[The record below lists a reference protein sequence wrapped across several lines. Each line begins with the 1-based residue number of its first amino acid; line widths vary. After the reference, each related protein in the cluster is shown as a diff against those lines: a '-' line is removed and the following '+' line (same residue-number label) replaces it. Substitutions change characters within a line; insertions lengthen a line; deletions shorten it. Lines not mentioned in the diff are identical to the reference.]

1 MTGNSKGKGRVAVVT
16 GAAGGLGAA
25 YASRLAADGFA
36 VAIVDVKAADS
47 VVAAIAE
54 SGGTAR
60 AFLCDITDAAA
71 VKALAA
77 HVEADLG
84 PCAVLVNN
92 AGIYEFSPHETLD
105 MVQWRRMMSLNLD
118 AMMLVTSAF
127 IPAMKRQGWGR
138 IINIASNSCFIPPA
152 GLSAYVASKS
162 ASIGYVRALA
172 GELGQYGITVN
183 AVAPGPTVTDTLRAG
198 FAALG
203 EEAFQ
208 ASMQQF
214 VEAQAVKDVAVPAF
228 SAPVVAFFAS
238 DEAAFVT
245 GQTLVVDGGMPS
257 IERQDHARTAT
268 GCLAHQSDR
277 RTRRRTAALD
287 GAAADRC

>member
-60 AFLCDITDAAA
+60 AFHCDITDAAA
-71 VKALAA
+71 VQALAA

-245 GQTLVVDGGMPS
+245 GQTLVVDGGMAK
-257 IERQDHARTAT
+257 H
-268 GCLAHQSDR
+268 
-277 RTRRRTAALD
+277 
-287 GAAADRC
+287 